1 MMRWTIAEGRLNLSR
16 VILGRFVQTRESL
29 STLWTDS

>member
-16 VILGRFVQTRESL
+16 VILGRFVQTRVDLLHS
-29 STLWTDS
+29 